1 MISGAA
7 GDGARLLH
15 RAAMFE
21 AFAERVC
28 VEDPLY
34 VALCRLIARR
44 DPMLALLDAAPAAQR
59 RPNLL
64 LAAIHDRLLE
74 GCGHALGRYFP
85 TLAGDQRPDDGLA
98 SALDDFFLHERSAL
112 HARVASHSTQ
122 TNEIGRCAVLWP
134 ALCAI
139 AAGSPGRPLALLDFG
154 CSAGLNLGVDHYA
167 YEDGRLRWGAL
178 SGPGTP
184 SIHCRVMRGT
194 PVPRSSQPRRVADRL
209 GLDPA
214 AVDVHDDAA
223 VRWLRAC
230 IWPHDDVRVRRYD
243 QAVRIAR
250 VNAWPVRREAD
261 CAAAVEPW
269 LDGLPT
275 DRCTVVFNS
284 WVLDY
289 MEPQPRARHIQFMR
303 ELVQRRGIHW
313 LSAERTTVDVGATT
327 IPAPEPGDAEIPDA
341 EIADGMLW
349 QLTSC
354 ASAGVLDVQVIAR
367 SHPHGRWMAW
377 YGLRR

>member
-1 MISGAA
+1 
-7 GDGARLLH
+7 
-15 RAAMFE
+15 
-21 AFAERVC
+21 
-28 VEDPLY
+28 
-34 VALCRLIARR
+34 
-44 DPMLALLDAAPAAQR
+44 
-59 RPNLL
+59 
-64 LAAIHDRLLE
+64 
-74 GCGHALGRYFP
+74 
-85 TLAGDQRPDDGLA
+85 
-98 SALDDFFLHERSAL
+98 
-112 HARVASHSTQ
+112 
-122 TNEIGRCAVLWP
+122 LWP

-184 SIHCRVMRGT
+184 SIRCRVMRGT
-194 PVPRSSQPRRVADRL
+194 PVPRSGQPLRIADRL

-214 AVDVHDDAA
+214 AVDVHDDTA

-250 VNAWPVRREAD
+250 VNTWPVRREAD
-261 CAAAVEPW
+261 CAAAIEPW
-269 LDGLPT
+269 LDGLPA
-275 DRCTVVFNS
+275 DRCAVVFNS

-289 MEPQPRARHIQFMR
+289 MEPHPRVRHIQFMR

-313 LSAERTTVDVGATT
+313 LSAERTTLDVGATS
-327 IPAPEPGDAEIPDA
+327 IPPPEPGDAEIPDA

-354 ASAGVLDVQVIAR
+354 GSAGVLDVQMIAR